1 MTRST
6 SPSFVSLPRRSLTY
20 FSIHCL
26 LGLTFGHPQFTCLPI
41 NQHASTRHTR
51 SDLAMPSKT
60 QTYPMAVPR
69 DPSSAEIAH
78 FLSTRSG
85 DQMMQ
90 LLQSIREPA
99 AQATLTAS
107 LLALP
112 STGSTKYAPPEKA
125 RKALNAFVGFRC
137 KCHPH
142 FRPTKLTKPRL
153 LHSHSCLQAMAYEE
167 AVQPHGSH
175 VGSRSQQVFVVLDDE
190 SLVCC
195 P

>member
-6 SPSFVSLPRRSLTY
+6 SPSFVSLPRHSLTY
-20 FSIHCL
+20 FSTRRL
-26 LGLTFGHPQFTCLPI
+26 FDLVFDLPQFVCLQL
-41 NQHASTRHTR
+41 NQHAWTRHTR
-51 SDLAMPSKT
+51 PDQAMPSKI
-60 QTYPMAVPR
+60 QTYLIAVPR
-69 DPSSAEIAH
+69 DPTSAEIAY

-90 LLQSIREPA
+90 LVQSIREPA

-112 STGSTKYAPPEKA
+112 PTVSTKSAPSEKA

-137 KCHPH
+137 KFHSH
-142 FRPTKLTKPRL
+142 FRPTKLMKFRL
-153 LHSHSCLQAMAYEE
+153 LHPHSRLQAMAYEE
-167 AVQPHGSH
+167 AVQPYGHY
-175 VGSRSQQVFVVLDDE
+175 VGSRPQQVPVVPDDE
-190 SLVCC
+190 SLVCY